1 MSQLIFT
8 ADPLTTATAGAY
20 EYDGKVPYMTAQ
32 ASQRGL
38 LPSAQYFR
46 LNTDLAGTN
55 TATTQNVFGVGVT
68 LSTSTT
74 YAFEY
79 TVVFTKSAGTTS
91 HSFGIGF
98 GGTATLNNILYGGPF
113 NNSGSA
119 FTSGVA
125 STPSTIA
132 SSTTSN
138 INLFSGGTSAGRY
151 VEVYIK
157 GTLAVNL
164 GGTFIPQYTLSAA
177 PGGAYSTLTGSYF
190 LIYPIGSS
198 SGNINVGTWA

>member
-55 TATTQNVFGVGVT
+55 TATTQNAFGVGVT

-74 YAFEY
+74 YAIEY
-79 TVVFTKSAGTTS
+79 TAVFTKSAGTTS
-91 HSFGIGF
+91 HNFGISF
-98 GGTATLNNILYGGPF
+98 GGTATLNNIYYGGSW
-113 NNSGSA
+113 NNTNTA
-119 FTSGVA
+119 FTSGVNTGANTFA
-125 STPSTIA
+125 SNV
-132 SSTTSN
+132 TTN
-138 INLFSGGTSAGRY
+138 INLITGSTAAGRFIEIY
-151 VEVYIK
+151 LK

-164 GGTFIPQYTLSAA
+164 GGTLIPQYTLSAA

>member
-38 LPSAQYFR
+38 LPAAQCFR
-46 LNTDLAGTN
+46 LVSDLAGTN
-55 TATTQNVFGVGVT
+55 TATTQNAFGVGVT
-68 LSTSTT
+68 LSTSTA
-74 YAFEY
+74 YVFEY
-79 TVVFTKSAGTTS
+79 TVIFTKSAGTTS
-91 HSFGIGF
+91 HSFGVGF
-98 GGTATLNNILYGGPF
+98 GGTATLNTLLYGGAW
-113 NNSGSA
+113 NNTNTA
-119 FTSGVA
+119 FTSGVGTGA
-125 STPSTIA
+125 NSF
-132 SSTTSN
+132 SSNTTSN
-138 INLFSGGTSAGRY
+138 INLITGSTSAGRY
-151 VEVYIK
+151 LELYFK
-157 GTLAVNL
+157 GSLTVNL

-177 PGGAYSTLTGSYF
+177 PGGAYSTLAGSYF